1 MECSCVRQT
10 ELPHT
15 SKLFADLV
23 YNFDQVQD
31 LYPWR
36 PNSLD
41 AVGKAAQAAKSAF
54 PDDRRAAIVQALTP
68 LNQGNPSLE
77 KLARRGVVAIVT
89 GQQVGL
95 FSGPAYT
102 VYKALTAIKIA
113 RELDARGIPAVP
125 VFWLATEDHDLAE
138 VDHAWVFGADHE
150 PVRLNAQGPANNGTR
165 PVGGVVPENLP
176 LAGLRAALERLPFAD
191 EACALVER
199 AYQPG
204 QSMGSDFARIVR
216 EMFAPY
222 GLLLIDPMDPGVRR
236 VAAPFMAEAV
246 ARMPELV
253 EALIVRTGELTARGY
268 HAQVLVDKQ
277 SSLAFLLD
285 DGHRVALRH
294 SGGEFV
300 AHHRKW
306 TAAELSA
313 RAAEL
318 SPNALLRPVLQ
329 DYLLPTAAYV
339 GGPAEL
345 AYLAQSQVLYGK
357 LLGRQPVAFPRAGFT
372 LLDERAAKRMHRYS
386 LDLTS
391 LFTNDQTLRA
401 NMSAQLIPAE
411 LRARMAATEQ
421 TVAVALDSL
430 SADLGRFDVSL
441 NGALS
446 TSRRKIEYQIGK
458 IGRKTA
464 SQIMSRDA
472 QAAAD
477 AKSLSG
483 LVFPEKHLQERLYS
497 IVPFLA
503 KFGPGLI
510 ADVYEQV
517 DLENPDHRLL
527 IF

>member
-10 ELPHT
+10 DLPHT

-23 YNFDQVQD
+23 YNFDRVHD
-31 LYPWR
+31 LYPWP
-36 PNSLD
+36 PNSLE
-41 AVGKAAQAAKSAF
+41 AIEQAAQAARFAF
-54 PDDRRAAIVQALTP
+54 PDDRRAAIVHALTP

-77 KLARRGVVAIVT
+77 KLAQPGVVAIVT

-113 RELDARGIPAVP
+113 RSLEARGISAVP

-138 VDHAWVFGADHE
+138 VDHAWVFGADHT
-150 PVRLNAQGPANNGTR
+150 PTRLHAQSPAKNGTR
-165 PVGGVVPENLP
+165 PVGGVVLEDLP
-176 LAGLRAALERLPFAD
+176 LTGLRVALEGLPFAD
-191 EACALVER
+191 EAFALAER

-204 QSMGSDFARIVR
+204 ESMGSAFARLIR
-216 EMFAPY
+216 ELFAPY
-222 GLLLIDPMDPGVRR
+222 GLLLIDPMDTGVRA
-236 VAAPFMAEAV
+236 VAAPFMADAV

-277 SSLAFLLD
+277 TSLAFLLE
-285 DGHRVALRH
+285 DGHRLALRH
-294 SGGEFV
+294 ANGEFV

-306 TAAELSA
+306 TAQELA
-313 RAAEL
+313 TRAAEL

-345 AYLAQSQVLYGK
+345 AYLAQSRVLYDK

-372 LLDERAAKRMHRYS
+372 LLDERAAKRMHRYK
-386 LDLTS
+386 LNLTG
-391 LFTNDQTLRA
+391 LFTSDQVLRES
-401 NMSAQLIPAE
+401 MSAQLVPAE
-411 LRARMAATEQ
+411 LRARLAATEQ
-421 TVAVALDSL
+421 AVAGALDTL

-464 SQIMSRDA
+464 SQIMARDA

-510 ADVYEQV
+510 ADLYQQV
-517 DLENPDHRLL
+517 NIDDPDHRLL
-527 IF
+527 VF